1 MNKDFAEAVVFTG
14 LCSYLFKAFFLLQW
28 NPADWE
34 QTDRIG
40 MMRILGLVSGVDYER
55 QCPLSGGLLPPVC
68 FFAGRGGCPVK
79 TGYDT

>member
-1 MNKDFAEAVVFTG
+1 MSCFGVTMNKDFAEAVVFTG

-40 MMRILGLVSGVDYER
+40 MIVSWVLSLVLIMRGNA
-55 QCPLSGGLLPPVC
+55 P
-68 FFAGRGGCPVK
+68 
-79 TGYDT
+79 